1 MLSSLLTAGM
11 AAEEEK
17 IVAAVTIPPQRFL
30 VERIGGGK
38 IETLAL
44 VPPGADP
51 HVYEP
56 TPRQLA
62 LMSRAKVYF
71 KLGSGIEFEKAW
83 LDKFISINPK
93 MTVCDTSA
101 GIALL
106 PSSGGHRHSSENNDP
121 HVWLS
126 PRNAARMTENIVLCL
141 AEIDPGNKELYLRNS
156 RQLQS
161 ELRILDQEISSIL
174 EPHQGGA
181 FLVFH
186 PAWAYFA
193 ADYGLTEIAIEDEG
207 KEPSARRLR
216 DLVDKA
222 RRQNMKTIFVSPPFA
237 TASAAAV
244 AREIGAGLV
253 ELAPLSE
260 DYIAN
265 LKRAASLLDENFR
278 R

>member
-1 MLSSLLTAGM
+1 M
-11 AAEEEK
+11 A
-17 IVAAVTIPPQRFL
+17 
-30 VERIGGGK
+30 
-38 IETLAL
+38 
-44 VPPGADP
+44 
-51 HVYEP
+51 
-56 TPRQLA
+56 
-62 LMSRAKVYF
+62 
-71 KLGSGIEFEKAW
+71 
-83 LDKFISINPK
+83 
-93 MTVCDTSA
+93 
-101 GIALL
+101 
-106 PSSGGHRHSSENNDP
+106 
-121 HVWLS
+121 
-126 PRNAARMTENIVLCL
+126 ENIVLCL
-141 AEIDPGNKELYLRNS
+141 AEIDPSNKELYLRNS

-161 ELRILDQEISSIL
+161 ELRILDKEISSIL
-174 EPHQGGA
+174 APHQGGA

-207 KEPSARRLR
+207 QEPSARRLR